1 MGFPN
6 PEPNAAEKAPIGP
19 FLVFGSGM
27 QVFGSAL
34 AVLGVV
40 WGLGKI
46 KTLNQIF
53 GNAKENLSNIYFVWI
68 RWVVPATLLVILLS
82 YIYTSIF

>member
-1 MGFPN
+1 MLPSSLYPN
-6 PEPNAAEKAPIGP
+6 LIGILD
-19 FLVFGSGM
+19 LVFGSGM

-53 GNAKENLSNIYFVWI
+53 GDARENLASIYFVWI
-68 RWVVPATLLVILLS
+68 RWVVPVTLMIILFS
-82 YIYTSIF
+82 YIYSSIF